1 MLTER
6 RAGRNGKYWAL
17 QRGLRNQ
24 LCCAVAACAV
34 AAARIEVL
42 VDYGLR
48 RLFAPSA
55 ATSDWQLVLHVKQGA
70 CTAIDTLADVFI
82 GNGMAH
88 ADVHQSPSV
97 TVRPDISL
105 R

>member
-1 MLTER
+1 MLTEP

-24 LCCAVAACAV
+24 MGCAV
-34 AAARIEVL
+34 AAALIEVL

-105 R
+105 Q